1 MNKKGSMQLGIN
13 AIVVLIIALAI
24 LGLGMSFITKL
35 FGSSSEKF
43 SNIIDS
49 SELPFHADSGNP
61 LVFEST
67 DVTVKA
73 GKETKLKAAVYNLL
87 GGKAE
92 VIIGDTEGELFT
104 CEGDDE
110 GEISMLSG
118 IQEIS
123 SGEEVGFAL
132 IIKAKDSVETGTYIC
147 TVKASL
153 ENLENSDSNDLVSR
167 QIFVNVVR

>member
-49 SELPFHADSGNP
+49 SELPFSADSGNP
-61 LVFEST
+61 LVFEAT
-67 DVTVKA
+67 DVTIKA
-73 GKETKLKAAVYNLL
+73 GKNTKLKAAVYNFLSSDS
-87 GGKAE
+87 E
-92 VIIGDTEGELFT
+92 VIIGDTEGNFFSCLDNGELVDIT
-104 CEGDDE
+104 
-110 GEISMLSG
+110 MLSG
-118 IQEIS
+118 MQTVA
-123 SGEEVGFAL
+123 SGEQGAFAL
-132 IIKAKDSVETGTYIC
+132 IIEAGEVDSGTYIC
-147 TVKASL
+147 TVTATL
-153 ENLENSDSNDLVSR
+153 GDEDSVSR